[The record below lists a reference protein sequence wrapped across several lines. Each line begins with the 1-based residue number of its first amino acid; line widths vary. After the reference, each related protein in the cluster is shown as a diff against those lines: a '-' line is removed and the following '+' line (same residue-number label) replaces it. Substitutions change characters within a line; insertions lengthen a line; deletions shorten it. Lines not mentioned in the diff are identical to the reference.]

1 MEKDMTT
8 GSPGKMIFNFTM
20 PIFIGNIFQQFYN
33 MADTVIVGKFV
44 GNAAL
49 AAVGACGT
57 LAFLIIGFLQGV
69 TAGFTVVTAQ
79 HYGAGNMKA
88 MKKSVAS
95 GAVLTLI
102 VSVILTVL
110 SMISMSK
117 VLHLMNTPSDMYGEA
132 YGYIMVLC
140 GGIIAQAL
148 YNYLAS
154 VLRALGDSKRPL
166 YFLVIAA
173 LLNIVLDLVFIIIF
187 RLGAAGAAYA
197 TVIAQGISGILCL
210 FYIGKMVPALHLH
223 KEDWEM
229 NGSLIG
235 WQLKIGLPMAF
246 QYSITAIG
254 TIVVQSCLNIL
265 GSTAAAGFAAASKI
279 EQVFSQAYVA
289 LGTTMATYCAQ
300 NMGAG
305 KYTRI
310 RKGFKN
316 ATLMGFAYAIV
327 TGVII
332 FFGGKYMTVFFVSEN
347 LNQIMGYVDIYLRCV
362 SVSFLPLV
370 IVNLYR
376 NGIQGMGYG
385 LLPMTAGIAE
395 LIGRSG
401 AALIASHFGSYMGIC
416 LASPAAWVLAGTLLI
431 VMYFKIMKGKKDRE
445 IQTGYAEAANT

>member
-1 MEKDMTT
+1 MTT

-110 SMISMSK
+110 SMVSMSK

-229 NGSLIG
+229 DGSLIG

>member
-1 MEKDMTT
+1 MTAGT
-8 GSPGKMIFNFTM
+8 PGKIIFNFTM

-57 LAFLIIGFLQGV
+57 LVFLIIGFLQGV

-79 HYGAGNMKA
+79 HFGAGNMKA

-95 GAVLTLI
+95 GAVLTGI
-102 VSVILTVL
+102 VTVILTLL
-110 SMISMSK
+110 SMISMAK

-132 YGYIMVLC
+132 YGYIMVIC
-140 GGIIAQAL
+140 GGIVAQAL

-173 LLNIVLDLVFIIIF
+173 LLNIVLDLVFIIVF
-187 RLGAAGAAYA
+187 RMGAAGAAYA

-210 FYIGKMVPALHLH
+210 LYIAKKVPALYLH
-223 KEDWEM
+223 REDWEIDK
-229 NGSLIG
+229 NLAG

-265 GSTAAAGFAAASKI
+265 GSTAAAGFAAASKT
-279 EQVFSQAYVA
+279 EQVFTQAYVA

-310 RKGFKN
+310 RKGFKS
-316 ATLMGFAYAIV
+316 ATLIGFIYAVV

-332 FFGGKYMTVFFVSEN
+332 FFVGKYMTIFFVSEN
-347 LNQIMGYVDIYLRCV
+347 VNQIMEYVDIYLRCV

-385 LLPMTAGIAE
+385 LVPMLGGVFELAARSAIVMAAAGRTTFQGVCLADPAAWI
-395 LIGRSG
+395 
-401 AALIASHFGSYMGIC
+401 AALIPLVPY
-416 LASPAAWVLAGTLLI
+416 
-431 VMYFKIMKGKKDRE
+431 YFYTMRKWKTTETKIQKQ
-445 IQTGYAEAANT
+445 I

>member
-8 GSPGKMIFNFTM
+8 GSPSKMIFNFTM

-88 MKKSVAS
+88 MRKSVAS

-110 SMISMSK
+110 SMVSMSK

-197 TVIAQGISGILCL
+197 TVIAQGISGVLCL
-210 FYIGKMVPALHLH
+210 FYIAKMVPTLHLH

-229 NGSLIG
+229 DGNLIG

-310 RKGFKN
+310 RKGFRS
-316 ATLMGFAYAIV
+316 ATLIGFIYAIV
-327 TGVII
+327 TGAII

-347 LNQIMGYVDIYLRCV
+347 LDQIMSYVDIYLRCV

-431 VMYFKIMKGKKDRE
+431 VMYFKIMKGKKDVE
-445 IQTGYAEAANT
+445 IQMESYN

>member
-57 LAFLIIGFLQGV
+57 LNFLIIGFLQGV

-79 HYGAGNMKA
+79 HFGAGNMKA
-88 MKKSVAS
+88 MRKSVAS
-95 GAVLTLI
+95 GAVLTAVI
-102 VSVILTVL
+102 SVILTVL
-110 SMISMSK
+110 SMLSMSK
-117 VLHLMNTPSDMYGEA
+117 VLHMMNTPSDMYGEA
-132 YGYIMVLC
+132 YGYIMVIC

-173 LLNIVLDLVFIIIF
+173 LLNIVLDLVFIIAF
-187 RLGAAGAAYA
+187 GMGAAGAAYA
-197 TVIAQGISGILCL
+197 TVIAQGVSGILCL
-210 FYIGKMVPALHLH
+210 IYIAKKVPVLHLH
-223 KEDWEM
+223 KENWEM
-229 NGSLIG
+229 DGNLIS

-254 TIVVQSCLNIL
+254 TIIVQSCLNIL
-265 GSTAAAGFAAASKI
+265 GSTAAAGFAAANKI
-279 EQVFSQAYVA
+279 EQVFTQAYVA
-289 LGTTMATYCAQ
+289 IGTTMATYCAQ

-305 KYTRI
+305 SYTRI
-310 RKGFKN
+310 RKGFKS
-316 ATLMGFAYAIV
+316 ATLIGFVYAIV
-327 TGVII
+327 TGAII

-347 LNQIMGYVDIYLRCV
+347 VNQIMGYVDIYLRCV

-395 LIGRSG
+395 LVGRSG

-416 LASPAAWVLAGTLLI
+416 LASPAAWVLAGALLI
-431 VMYFKIMKGKKDRE
+431 VMYFKIMKGKKDRNVE
-445 IQTGYAEAANT
+445 I

>member
-1 MEKDMTT
+1 MWNT
-8 GSPGKMIFNFTM
+8 GISDHWLPAGSYGGIYGCYST
-20 PIFIGNIFQQFYN
+20 
-33 MADTVIVGKFV
+33 
-44 GNAAL
+44 AL
-49 AAVGACGT
+49 RSRKHEGDEEVCGIRCGT
-57 LAFLIIGFLQGV
+57 YRDRNRYSYIAEHDQ
-69 TAGFTVVTAQ
+69 
-79 HYGAGNMKA
+79 
-88 MKKSVAS
+88 
-95 GAVLTLI
+95 
-102 VSVILTVL
+102 
-110 SMISMSK
+110 
-117 VLHLMNTPSDMYGEA
+117 YGEGA
-132 YGYIMVLC
+132 AFDEYTVRHVWRSLRIYYGHLRRDC
-140 GGIIAQAL
+140 AQAL

-173 LLNIVLDLVFIIIF
+173 LLNIVLDLVFIIVF
-187 RLGAAGAAYA
+187 RMGAAGAAYA

-210 FYIGKMVPALHLH
+210 LYIAKKVPALYLH
-223 KEDWEM
+223 REDWEIDK
-229 NGSLIG
+229 NLAG

-279 EQVFSQAYVA
+279 EQVFTQAYVA

-310 RKGFKN
+310 RKGFKS
-316 ATLMGFAYAIV
+316 ATLIGFIYAVV

-332 FFGGKYMTVFFVSEN
+332 FFVGKYMTIFFVSEN
-347 LNQIMGYVDIYLRCV
+347 VNQIMEYVDIYLRCV

-395 LIGRSG
+395 LVGRSG
-401 AALIASHFGSYMGIC
+401 ASLIASHFGSYMGIC
-416 LASPAAWVLAGTLLI
+416 LASPAAWVLAGTLLLI
-431 VMYFKIMKGKKDRE
+431 MYFEIMKGKKDR
-445 IQTGYAEAANT
+445 NLKNR